1 MPRGKDTSRDP
12 KRRVDNVVFGNF
24 GHPMQNHPA
33 FLASRGMLSQAD
45 KSKEVRTQLA
55 SSVPENAIDIMALKD
70 LPSDHPVF
78 QNQPKFPKA
87 AYEVSEQDEVE
98 MAKKRDDAPV
108 HGIPRP
114 MEYTKVSETEENQK
128 EKPLTPPSNYANARK
143 VPSKPTNTKEVRIKK
158 PTWDDAP
165 AKSDDA
171 PVHGIPRPKLTKKE
185 MED

>member
-1 MPRGKDTSRDP
+1 MPKGRDTSRDP
-12 KRRVDNVVFGNF
+12 NRRVDNVTHGNF

-33 FLASRGMLSQAD
+33 FMASRGILPMKPS
-45 KSKEVRTQLA
+45 SKKKVEGIDE
-55 SSVPENAIDIMALKD
+55 PIDIMKLKD

-114 MEYTKVSETEENQK
+114 PNYTK
-128 EKPLTPPSNYANARK
+128 
-143 VPSKPTNTKEVRIKK
+143 
-158 PTWDDAP
+158 
-165 AKSDDA
+165 AKSLKDDA
-171 PVHGIPRPKLTKKE
+171 PVHGIPRPKLSKKD
-185 MED
+185 MEY